1 MLHRWTD
8 CRHFCRVDGR
18 RTATSHLGHW
28 SLLLLVGLGT
38 TCEQLG
44 AAAREGHT
52 IVIRTPITP
61 IHSLLKASN
70 RVERTL
76 PSVSRRVR
84 QIGLLWELLSVSWT
98 GRGDGLRRLTN
109 LTSPDIPMH
118 ELRESRVRLLL
129 VDLPWKSKPKWSAMQ
144 HFVKLLQRLQG
155 ETQRKL
161 DLHGCSSLMALVGS
175 AALVVILFSFLCL
188 SRCLSWFFASFI
200 SLSSFRSFDFPNH
213 PMGRTYYAYMW
224 VAGTNQQGPAVPLP
238 LPIPI
243 IMAPKTGGQLLM
255 AVVEC
260 GANMLVRAAE
270 CLVGTEALR
279 PRKQ

>member
-1 MLHRWTD
+1 VSQAADITRSRRK
-8 CRHFCRVDGR
+8 CIPAGERRGR
-18 RTATSHLGHW
+18 IAHAVRYVRICCIVGRTAGTSAVLM
-28 SLLLLVGLGT
+28 
-38 TCEQLG
+38 
-44 AAAREGHT
+44 AAVLRRAILDTGPCF

-84 QIGLLWELLSVSWT
+84 QIGLL
-98 GRGDGLRRLTN
+98 N

-129 VDLPWKSKPKWSAMQ
+129 VDLPWLQ
-144 HFVKLLQRLQG
+144 FVDGSRWVG
-155 ETQRKL
+155 GAGR
-161 DLHGCSSLMALVGS
+161 HSLFFSVPLKVLELV
-175 AALVVILFSFLCL
+175 
-188 SRCLSWFFASFI
+188 
-200 SLSSFRSFDFPNH
+200 FRF
-213 PMGRTYYAYMW
+213 AYMW